1 MKINFIPHKIIFKNN
16 DKQNLAI
23 LLSQMGSD
31 IKYPEPNKN
40 YCQFN
45 EKRVNEIAN
54 YKEKAIQPL
63 SMYIG
68 SSMNHNGI
76 IESLFVVN
84 KLIDNKTKNVEQLYP
99 ALSRFNYSGCPHIQT
114 LLAGI
119 YRKMQIPDG
128 FGPLVNMLIQNS
140 KVQNQYPRPL
150 FDPNEEIGGAILEY
164 IKNYAA
170 KGYAE
175 K

>member
-1 MKINFIPHKIIFKNN
+1 MKIQSITNKISFKNN
-16 DKQNLAI
+16 NNDLSI

-31 IKYPEPNKN
+31 IKYPDPTRN
-40 YCQFN
+40 YCQLN
-45 EKRVNEIAN
+45 EKRVSEIAN

-63 SMYIG
+63 SVYIS

-84 KLIDNKTKNVEQLYP
+84 KMIDNKTNNMEQIYP
-99 ALSRFNYSGCPHIQT
+99 ALSRFNHSRCPHIQT

-119 YRKMQIPDG
+119 YRKLQIPDG
-128 FGPLVNMLIQNS
+128 FGPLINMLIQNS
-140 KVQNQYPRPL
+140 KTENQYPKPL

-164 IKNYAA
+164 IKNYSA
-170 KGYAE
+170 KNY
-175 K
+175 KKNL